1 MPTKDKDQAR
11 EQARARMRRMREGR
25 NKTSGPVTP
34 DVTPAAQSPTVPWT
48 GKQAMVGGEL
58 VPVRC
63 WHCGA
68 YHATVQLARDCKLE
82 TEEGRVCA
90 TYGMSA
96 TAARQKDTGRCRS
109 HSQEPLCGQ
118 ARPSGE
124 VRMLRAYVQGDSAGV
139 GVRLS
144 CARGNA

>member
-34 DVTPAAQSPTVPWT
+34 DVTPAAQSPTVEWT

-96 TAARQKDTGRCRS
+96 TAR
-109 HSQEPLCGQ
+109 
-118 ARPSGE
+118 RPDRKTLVDVAAIAES
-124 VRMLRAYVQGDSAGV
+124 LSAGKLGHLV
-139 GVRLS
+139 RFGCFGPTFKEIAGVRLS